1 MATSGQVRT
10 NEIDGGT
17 YFYVNWQMTGQ
28 DQAGNYTTINWQHG
42 VHCRW
47 EYGSNGIQSYGAA
60 IDNVDVYGGEVF
72 SGLSMGDHE
81 LASGSYTINHN
92 ADGTKTFNIRTG
104 GRAFVD
110 PYYDETSGSQDF
122 SLPTIPRYA
131 VTNSVNGSNIESSFS
146 VNYTKYVSSYTYKLR
161 ISIPDVVALETIS
174 YPTSGASFTLSD
186 SSIQTIYDRFPNTDT
201 FNLGF
206 RIETWNG
213 STRLSEG
220 NEVIKSCTKSP
231 RVMRLRVN
239 GEWKKTTPYV
249 RVNGQW
255 KKATP
260 YIRKN
265 NEWKRGK

>member
-1 MATSGQVRT
+1 MASTSGQVRT
-10 NEIDGGT
+10 YEVDDGT
-17 YFYVNWQMTGQ
+17 YFYLNWQIGSQ
-28 DQAGNYTTINWQHG
+28 DVAGNYTDINWQCY
-42 VHCRW
+42 VYCRW
-47 EYGSNGIQSYGAA
+47 NYGNNAVQSYGAN
-60 IDNVDVYGGEVF
+60 IDGEDVYGGGIF
-72 SGLSMGDHE
+72 SDLDMGHHL
-81 LASGSYTINHN
+81 LADGTKRVYHN
-92 ADGTKTFNIRTG
+92 ADGTKTVLMRLAGWVIDG
-104 GRAFVD
+104 G
-110 PYYDETSGSQDF
+110 ETSGELGF
-122 SLPTIPRYA
+122 TLPTIPRYA
-131 VTNSVNGSNIESSFS
+131 VTNSVSGQNIESPFS
-146 VNYTKYVSSYTYKLR
+146 VNYTKYVQSYTYKLR
-161 ISIPDVVALETIS
+161 ISIPDVQALETIS

-206 RIETWNG
+206 RVETWNG

>member
-10 NEIDGGT
+10 YEIDDGT
-17 YFYVNWQMTGQ
+17 YFYVNWQVASQ
-28 DQAGNYTTINWQHG
+28 SVSGNYTDINWQHG

-47 EYGSNGIQSYGAA
+47 NYDPGGTVQSYGVAV
-60 IDNVDVYGGEVF
+60 DNEDIYGGALF
-72 SGLSMGDHE
+72 YDYFPMGDHE
-81 LASGSYTINHN
+81 LASGSYRIYHN
-92 ADGTKTFNIRTG
+92 ADGTKTFNLRTSGWVVEG
-104 GRAFVD
+104 G
-110 PYYDETSGSQDF
+110 ETSGSQDF

-206 RIETWNG
+206 RVETYNG

>member
-1 MATSGQVRT
+1 MATSGQLRT
-10 NEIDGGT
+10 YEIDGGT
-17 YFYVNWQMTGQ
+17 YFYVNWQMAGQ
-28 DQAGNYTTINWQHG
+28 DQAGNYTIINWQHG

-47 EYGSNGIQSYGAA
+47 DYGSNGIQSYGVA
-60 IDNVDVYGGEVF
+60 IENVDVYGGEIF

-92 ADGTKTFNIRTG
+92 ADGTKTFNLRTS

-131 VTNSVNGSNIESSFS
+131 VTNSVNGSNIEENFS
-146 VNYTKYVSSYTYKLR
+146 VNYTKYVQSYTYKLR
-161 ISIPDVVALETIS
+161 ISIPNIVALETIN
-174 YPTSGASFTLSD
+174 YPTSGTSFKLSD
-186 SSIQTIYDRFPNTDT
+186 SSIEEIYNRLPDNDT

-206 RIETWNG
+206 RVETWNG

-220 NEVIKSCTKSP
+220 NEVIKLCSKTP
-231 RVMRLRVN
+231 RAARIRIGNEWKRGTPYLRIN
-239 GEWKKTTPYV
+239 GEWKK
-249 RVNGQW
+249 
-255 KKATP
+255 AIP
-260 YIRKN
+260 YIRNN